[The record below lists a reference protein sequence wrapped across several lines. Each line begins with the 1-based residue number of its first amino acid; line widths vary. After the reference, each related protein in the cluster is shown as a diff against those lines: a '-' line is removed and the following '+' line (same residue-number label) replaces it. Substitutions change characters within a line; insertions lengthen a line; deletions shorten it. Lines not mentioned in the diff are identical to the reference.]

1 MDRDRLNMRA
11 ADLIRQ
17 MLNMDKNEQV
27 AALCKMD
34 AAAWGRAIFDKD
46 QQKAKDA
53 CDALTVALDR
63 GEQCAKAMDDHDD
76 DEAEDPSDFYDALW
90 DDYSGGMHDDDAPE
104 GAYQTCYWTDG
115 VLIERTKV
123 KGVWKYDS
131 TEE

>member
-1 MDRDRLNMRA
+1 MRA

-53 CDALTVALDR
+53 CDALTVTLDR

-76 DEAEDPSDFYDALW
+76 DEAEDPSDFYASVW